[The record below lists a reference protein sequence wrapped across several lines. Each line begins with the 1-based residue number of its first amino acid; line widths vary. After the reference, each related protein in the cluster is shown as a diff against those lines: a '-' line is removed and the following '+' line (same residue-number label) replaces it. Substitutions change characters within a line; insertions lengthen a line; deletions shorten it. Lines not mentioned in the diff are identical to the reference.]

1 MSLQNLLKIGALAEH
16 VTDAE
21 QVNRMLAS
29 VGRSIED
36 SRQESISL
44 ETRFD
49 AAYRAVMQVSMAAL
63 WANGFRPSKSAPGHH
78 RTMIQSLIHSVG
90 LDNDR
95 MLVLDTFRVKR
106 NAIDYTGEDVDVT
119 SVESCIEAA
128 EHLLQHLNQW
138 LSENRPD
145 LVR

>member
-29 VGRSIED
+29 AGRCSDD
-36 SRQESISL
+36 SRQPSISL
-44 ETRFD
+44 KTRLD
-49 AAYRAVMQVSMAAL
+49 AAYRAVMQVSMVAL
-63 WANGFRPSKSAPGHH
+63 WANGLRPSKSAPGHH
-78 RTMIQSLIHSVG
+78 RTMIQSLHQSVG

-106 NAIDYTGEDVDVT
+106 NAIDYTGEDVDAA
-119 SVESCIEAA
+119 SVESCTEAA
-128 EHLLQHLNQW
+128 DHLLQHLNQW
-138 LSENRPD
+138 LAENRPD
-145 LVR
+145 LLR

>member
-16 VTDAE
+16 VTDAQ

-29 VGRSIED
+29 AGRCIDD
-36 SRQESISL
+36 SRQPSISL
-44 ETRFD
+44 ETRLD
-49 AAYRAVMQVSMAAL
+49 AAYRAVMQISMVAL
-63 WANGFRPSKSAPGHH
+63 WANGLRPSKSAPGHH
-78 RTMIQSLIHSVG
+78 RTMIQSLSHSVG

-106 NAIDYTGEDVDVT
+106 NAIDYTGEDVDAT
-119 SVESCIEAA
+119 SVESCTEAA

-145 LVR
+145 LRR

>member
-29 VGRSIED
+29 AGRCSDD
-36 SRQESISL
+36 SWQPSISL
-44 ETRFD
+44 ETSLD
-49 AAYRAVMQVSMAAL
+49 AAYRAVMQVSMVAL
-63 WANGFRPSKSAPGHH
+63 WANGLRPSKSAPGHH
-78 RTMIQSLIHSVG
+78 RTMIQSLHHSVG

-106 NAIDYTGEDVDVT
+106 NAIDYTGEDVDAA
-119 SVESCIEAA
+119 SVESCTEAA
-128 EHLLQHLNQW
+128 DHLLQHLNQW
-138 LSENRPD
+138 LAENRPD
-145 LVR
+145 LLR

>member
-29 VGRSIED
+29 AGRSIDD
-36 SRQESISL
+36 SRQPSISL
-44 ETRFD
+44 ETRLD
-49 AAYRAVMQVSMAAL
+49 AAYRAVMQVSMVAL

-78 RTMIQSLIHSVG
+78 RTMIQTLTHSVG

-106 NAIDYTGEDVDVT
+106 NAIDYTGEDVDAA

-128 EHLLQHLNQW
+128 DHLLQHLNKW
-138 LSENRPD
+138 LAENRPD
-145 LVR
+145 LRP